1 MSEIC
6 FVGPGEDSSVVF
18 NSATWQY
25 AGDMDKNSKRRLLSA
40 PQVNLDD
47 RAAVDQ
53 SLFSGWLAPAGPDL
67 NQFEQEIADY
77 VGVAFSVGLSSGTG
91 AFHLGLKYLG
101 VEPADL
107 VLVPTLTFGA
117 TAFAA
122 TYVGATP
129 VFIDSDQS
137 WNMDPEQTRRAL
149 ETLTGSGQRVAAAVP
164 VDLYGSPA
172 NYGKLLPL
180 FEEFGVPVFE
190 DAAEGL
196 GGISGERKLGSLGL
210 GAALS
215 FNGNKILTTSGGGML
230 VTSNEEFASKVRF
243 WATQSREDYPW
254 YEHEEIGYNYRLSN
268 ILAALGKSQLKRID
282 ATVARRREIR
292 ELYRTGLAEFFGVSV
307 QSDPPWGQSNA
318 WLSVVSFDLRMHPE
332 APTRVRLALE
342 ERNIESRPVWKPM
355 HQQPVFAGAQAFLNG
370 NADKVYA
377 SGLCLPSGPGITDSD
392 IEEVC
397 DVVSQTLRA

>member
-1 MSEIC
+1 MMALYLG
-6 FVGPGEDSSVVF
+6 VGF
-18 NSATWQY
+18 
-25 AGDMDKNSKRRLLSA
+25 
-40 PQVNLDD
+40 
-47 RAAVDQ
+47 AV
-53 SLFSGWLAPAGPDL
+53 GM
-67 NQFEQEIADY
+67 
-77 VGVAFSVGLSSGTG
+77 SSGT
-91 AFHLGLKYLG
+91 AAIHLGLKYLG
-101 VEPADL
+101 VRPGDS

-129 VFIDSDQS
+129 VFVDSDQS

-172 NYGKLLPL
+172 NYRELLPL

-196 GGISGERKLGSLGL
+196 GGSSSDRKLGSFGL

-230 VTSNEEFASKVRF
+230 VTDNEEFASKVRF

-268 ILAALGKSQLKRID
+268 ILAALGNSQLKRID
-282 ATVARRREIR
+282 ATVARRRGIR
-292 ELYRTGLAEFFGVSV
+292 ELYRAGLAEFDGVSV

-370 NADKVYA
+370 NADRVYA

-397 DVVSQTLRA
+397 DVLSHTLRA

>member
-1 MSEIC
+1 
-6 FVGPGEDSSVVF
+6 V
-18 NSATWQY
+18 ATS
-25 AGDMDKNSKRRLLSA
+25 DTRRFLSA
-40 PQVNLDD
+40 PFVGKGDID
-47 RAAVDQ
+47 AVR
-53 SLFSGWLAPAGPDL
+53 LAIESGWIAPSGPDL
-67 NQFEQEIADY
+67 KQFETSMAEY
-77 VGVAFSVGLSSGTG
+77 LGVHSAVGLSSGT
-91 AFHLGLKYLG
+91 AAIHLGLKYLG
-101 VEPADL
+101 VGGRDV
-107 VLVPTLTFGA
+107 VLIPTLTFGA

-122 TYVGATP
+122 SYLGAIP
-129 VFIDSDQS
+129 VFVDVDQS
-137 WNMDPEQTRRAL
+137 GNMDPEQTGRAL
-149 ETLTGSGQRVAAAVP
+149 VALTGSGQRVAAAVP

-172 NYGKLLPL
+172 NYGELLPL

-196 GGISGERKLGSLGL
+196 GGSSGDSKLGSFGL

-230 VTSNEEFASKVRF
+230 VTNNEEFASKVRF

-268 ILAALGKSQLKRID
+268 ILAALGNSQLKRID
-282 ATVARRREIR
+282 ATVARRREVR
-292 ELYRTGLAEFFGVSV
+292 ELYRTGLADFSGVSV

-318 WLSVVSFDLRMHPE
+318 WLSVVSFDLRMHPG
-332 APTRVRLALE
+332 APTQVRLALE

-355 HQQPVFAGAQAFLNG
+355 HQQPVFAGAQSFLNG
-370 NADKVYA
+370 NADRVYA

-397 DVVSQTLRA
+397 DVVSHTLRA

>member
-1 MSEIC
+1 MGRRYSLYSNFAQE
-6 FVGPGEDSSVVF
+6 S
-18 NSATWQY
+18 QY
-25 AGDMDKNSKRRLLSA
+25 ARGVNESRPRRYLSA
-40 PQVNLDD
+40 PETAKPDVT
-47 RAAVDQ
+47 AVVEA
-53 SLFSGWLAPAGPDL
+53 LNSGWIAPIGPDL
-67 NQFEQEIADY
+67 GAFEVEIANF
-77 VGVAFSVGLSSGTG
+77 VGVKNAIGLSSGT
-91 AFHLGLKYLG
+91 AAIHLGLKYLG
-101 VEPADL
+101 AQPQEV

-172 NYGKLLPL
+172 NYGELLTL

-196 GGISGERKLGSLGL
+196 GGISGERKLGSFGL

-230 VTSNEEFASKVRF
+230 VTDNEEFASKARF

-254 YEHEEIGYNYRLSN
+254 YEHVEIGYNYRLSN
-268 ILAALGKSQLKRID
+268 ILAALGNSQLKRID
-282 ATVARRREIR
+282 ATVARRREVR
-292 ELYRTGLAEFFGVSV
+292 ELYRAGLAELGGVSV

-355 HQQPVFAGAQAFLNG
+355 HQQPVFAGAQSFLNG
-370 NADKVYA
+370 NADRVYA

-397 DVVSQTLRA
+397 DVVSHTLRT